1 MPGRGEEKL
10 NVRALFAELLVG
22 ARLEITA
29 SVGARL
35 ARDGVLEIAIAS
47 KLSSHRG
54 FAQGLGSPLPVG
66 ARLARDGVLE
76 IVIAS
81 KLSSHRGLRK
91 A

>member
-1 MPGRGEEKL
+1 MYVLFLRGSLWEQGL
-10 NVRALFAELLVG
+10 RAPLLWEQG
-22 ARLEITA
+22 LGSPL

-54 FAQGLGSPLPVG
+54 LC
-66 ARLARDGVLE
+66 
-76 IVIAS
+76 
-81 KLSSHRGLRK
+81 K